1 MSYYGLIAALAAGLL
16 ICPLVRAQNAMSG
29 TTLGKSQNSPE
40 DLFNSLVPG
49 PKRFDKGE
57 KKEEVDPKKLPSK
70 TIHDK
75 TFQGNLMD
83 IGLDWTGDKM
93 GKPNV
98 ASAESKTVK
107 PAETEGEKDPKAA
120 AKQSDPVGDKEKAS
134 KQGDAAG
141 DAKKQKAAAVSSDEK
156 SSDANKPLANK
167 TDGDR

>member
-1 MSYYGLIAALAAGLL
+1 MKPMSFYGLIAALAAGLL

-83 IGLDWTGDKM
+83 IGVDWNGDKM
-93 GKPNV
+93 GKPNGSQG
-98 ASAESKTVK
+98 ANSTAGGRESSAHRPREDAEPGPLVSGSA
-107 PAETEGEKDPKAA
+107 PAQP
-120 AKQSDPVGDKEKAS
+120 
-134 KQGDAAG
+134 
-141 DAKKQKAAAVSSDEK
+141 
-156 SSDANKPLANK
+156 
-167 TDGDR
+167 

>member
-1 MSYYGLIAALAAGLL
+1 MKPMSFYGLIAALAAASL
-16 ICPLVRAQNAMSG
+16 ICPLARAQNSMSG
-29 TTLGKSQNSPE
+29 TTLGKSQNGPE

-83 IGLDWTGDKM
+83 IGVDWNGDKM

-98 ASAESKTVK
+98 AGNGSQGANSTAGGREAFANGPDSEST
-107 PAETEGEKDPKAA
+107 PL
-120 AKQSDPVGDKEKAS
+120 
-134 KQGDAAG
+134 
-141 DAKKQKAAAVSSDEK
+141 K
-156 SSDANKPLANK
+156 SSHRP
-167 TDGDR
+167 